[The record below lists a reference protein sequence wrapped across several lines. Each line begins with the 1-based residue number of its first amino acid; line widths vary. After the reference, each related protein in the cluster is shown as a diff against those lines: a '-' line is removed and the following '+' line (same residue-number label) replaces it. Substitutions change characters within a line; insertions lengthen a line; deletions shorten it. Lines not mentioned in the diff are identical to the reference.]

1 LKLANAAGSPL
12 FSATISVI
20 VICVSSAAF
29 AQCDRNK
36 QQQAINALG
45 MQVKVRLG
53 GYQVPSSI
61 EGQIAQRS
69 SSDPDESA
77 LAAIRTIAD
86 VYCVS
91 DDDDFAI
98 AGTRLPRDDLGPT
111 DVIIH
116 QTFRGIQV
124 IGPSLTVHLTHDSV
138 TSIWGSF
145 RPGIRV
151 PTDPLLTTDD
161 ALRIA
166 LQFVAKQHGVNGVL
180 KQIRGPVVFV
190 DDRDKPRLSYP
201 VRVAYWIDSKDRYVG
216 GRHLDDIFVSAMTG
230 RIVGVIPLIHKDP

>member
-1 LKLANAAGSPL
+1 MKLANAPGSPL
-12 FSATISVI
+12 FSATLSVI
-20 VICVSSAAF
+20 VTCASFGAF
-29 AQCDRNK
+29 AQCDRDK

-45 MQVKVRLG
+45 MQVKVRFG
-53 GYQVPSSI
+53 AYQLPSSI

-116 QTFRGIQV
+116 QTFRDIEV

-151 PTDPLLTTDD
+151 STDPLLTTDD

-166 LQFVAKQHGVNGVL
+166 LQFVPKQHGINGVL
-180 KQIRGPVVFV
+180 KQVRGPVVFV
-190 DDRDKPRLSYP
+190 DDRDKPHLSYP
-201 VRVAYWIDSKDRYVG
+201 VRVAYWIDSKDRYAG
-216 GRHLDDIFVSAMTG
+216 GRHIDDIFVSAMTG

>member
-1 LKLANAAGSPL
+1 LKLANACGSPL
-12 FSATISVI
+12 FSATLLVI
-20 VICVSSAAF
+20 VTCVSFAAF
-29 AQCDRNK
+29 AQCDRDK
-36 QQQAINALG
+36 QQQAIDALG
-45 MQVKVRLG
+45 MQVKVRFG
-53 GYQVPSSI
+53 GNQVPSSI

-98 AGTRLPRDDLGPT
+98 AGTRLPKDDLGPT

-138 TSIWGSF
+138 TSVWGSF

-161 ALRIA
+161 AVRIA
-166 LQFVAKQHGVNGVL
+166 LQFVANQHE
-180 KQIRGPVVFV
+180 IA
-190 DDRDKPRLSYP
+190 YP
-201 VRVAYWIDSKDRYVG
+201 VRVAYWIDSKNRYTG

-230 RIVGVIPLIHKDP
+230 RVVGVNPLIHKDP

>member
-1 LKLANAAGSPL
+1 LKLTNARGSPL
-12 FSATISVI
+12 FSATLLVI
-20 VICVSSAAF
+20 VTCVSFAAF
-29 AQCDRNK
+29 AQCDRDK
-36 QQQAINALG
+36 QQQAIDALG
-45 MQVKVRLG
+45 MQVKVRFG
-53 GYQVPSSI
+53 GNQVPSSI

-98 AGTRLPRDDLGPT
+98 AGTRLPKDDLGPT

-138 TSIWGSF
+138 TSVWGSF

-161 ALRIA
+161 AVRIA
-166 LQFVAKQHGVNGVL
+166 LQFVANQHEINGTL
-180 KQIRGPVVFV
+180 KQVRVPVVFV
-190 DDRDKPRLSYP
+190 DDRDKPHLAYP
-201 VRVAYWIDSKDRYVG
+201 VRVAYWIDSKNRYTG

-230 RIVGVIPLIHKDP
+230 RVVGVNPLIHKDP